1 MWASESGQLRSSLSH
16 SPAWPCFSGARSIRF
31 LPSEMEEL
39 THSLPWI
46 LQELMCAVSRHLIQI
61 QEMLTLCSA
70 RLHTGD
76 ATLLFCVQTLLV
88 IFIFSCLRQEFCK
101 RPRLSLNLPF
111 SCSSFLNWVTDRY
124 VFPFF
129 VCLYYSVL
137 PVLWAFPIL
146 LFLFSITSPTFAY
159 SNPTT
164 LLRFSSNKNG
174 VWMSEASLDYM
185 GLCLKGKLRKV
196 KHFAQGFTYLS

>member
-111 SCSSFLNWVTDRY
+111 SCSSFLNWVTGMCSPSSCA
-124 VFPFF
+124 FTILFF
-129 VCLYYSVL
+129 LSCELFLSCSSYLVSLL
-137 PVLWAFPIL
+137 PPLHIQIL
-146 LFLFSITSPTFAY
+146 LPY
-159 SNPTT
+159 
-164 LLRFSSNKNG
+164 
-174 VWMSEASLDYM
+174 
-185 GLCLKGKLRKV
+185 
-196 KHFAQGFTYLS
+196 